1 MVKGKQD
8 KKFDAGVIIILLVIV
23 AICVLP
29 LLYVVSV
36 SLTPITE
43 VLKNGGFVIIPK
55 KITLIAYRELFSQKT
70 LPTAMNVTL
79 FITVLG
85 TMIDMVLTT
94 LMAYP
99 LSRKK
104 LPGRKIFM
112 YFIIFTMMFSGGMIP
127 TYLLVKSL
135 HLTNTYYSMI
145 LPGAISTF
153 NLLVMK
159 SFFENLPE
167 ELFESARI
175 DGAKEFYILLRIVVP
190 LSLPVFVTV
199 ALFCM
204 VGHWNTYISAIL
216 YITKTDMYP
225 LQVVLRNLLVAST
238 NTLNVEEAV
247 PTQTFQMA
255 SVVFA
260 SIPII
265 VVYPFIQ
272 KYFVSGMMLGAVKG

>member
-1 MVKGKQD
+1 
-8 KKFDAGVIIILLVIV
+8 
-23 AICVLP
+23 
-29 LLYVVSV
+29 
-36 SLTPITE
+36 
-43 VLKNGGFVIIPK
+43 
-55 KITLIAYRELFSQKT
+55 
-70 LPTAMNVTL
+70 
-79 FITVLG
+79 
-85 TMIDMVLTT
+85 
-94 LMAYP
+94 
-99 LSRKK
+99 
-104 LPGRKIFM
+104 M

-135 HLTNTYYSMI
+135 HLTNTYLSMI

-190 LSLPVFVTV
+190 LSMPVFVTV

-216 YITKTDMYP
+216 YITKSNMYP
-225 LQVVLRNLLVAST
+225 LQVVLRNLLLAST
-238 NTLNVEEAV
+238 NTLNVDEAV

>member
-8 KKFDAGVIIILLVIV
+8 KKFDVAVIITLLAIV

-55 KITLIAYRELFSQKT
+55 KITLVAYRELFSKRA

-85 TMIDMVLTT
+85 TIIDMILTT

-104 LPGRKIFM
+104 LPGRKFFM

-135 HLTNTYYSMI
+135 NLTNTYLSMI

-159 SFFENLPE
+159 SFFENLPQ

-216 YITKTDMYP
+216 YITKTNMYP

-260 SIPII
+260 SVPII

>member
-8 KKFDAGVIIILLVIV
+8 KKFDVAVIIILLVIV

-55 KITLIAYRELFSQKT
+55 KVTLVAYKQLFSQKS

-85 TMIDMVLTT
+85 TIIDMILTT

-127 TYLLVKSL
+127 TYLLVRSL

-216 YITKTDMYP
+216 YITKTNMYP
-225 LQVVLRNLLVAST
+225 LQVVLRNLLIAST
-238 NTLNVEEAV
+238 NTLNVDEAV

-260 SIPII
+260 SVPII

>member
-55 KITLIAYRELFSQKT
+55 KITLVAYRELFSQRA

>member
-8 KKFDAGVIIILLVIV
+8 KKFDVSVIIILLVIV

-55 KITLIAYRELFSQKT
+55 KITLVAYRELFSKRA

-85 TMIDMVLTT
+85 TMIDMILTT

-104 LPGRKIFM
+104 LPGRKFFM

-135 HLTNTYYSMI
+135 NLTNTYFSMI

-159 SFFENLPE
+159 SFFENLPQ

-190 LSLPVFVTV
+190 LSMPVFVTV

-216 YITKTDMYP
+216 YITETDMYP

-238 NTLNVEEAV
+238 NTLNVDEAV

-260 SIPII
+260 SVPII

>member
-8 KKFDAGVIIILLVIV
+8 KKFDASVIIILLIIV

-55 KITLIAYRELFSQKT
+55 KITLVAYRELFSQRL

-85 TMIDMVLTT
+85 TIIDMIFTT

-104 LPGRKIFM
+104 LAGRKMFM

-127 TYLLVKSL
+127 TYLLVRSL
-135 HLTNTYYSMI
+135 HLTNTYLSMI
-145 LPGAISTF
+145 LPGAVSTF

-190 LSLPVFVTV
+190 LSMPVFVTI

-216 YITKTDMYP
+216 YITNTDMYP
-225 LQVVLRNLLVAST
+225 LQVVLRNLLLAST
-238 NTLNVEEAV
+238 NTLNADETV

-265 VVYPFIQ
+265 AVYPFIQ

>member
-8 KKFDAGVIIILLVIV
+8 KKFDVSVIIILLVIV

-29 LLYVVSV
+29 LLYIVSV

-55 KITLIAYRELFSQKT
+55 KITLVAYRELLSQKT

-85 TMIDMVLTT
+85 TTIDMILTT

-104 LPGRKIFM
+104 LPGRKVFM

-127 TYLLVKSL
+127 TYLLVRSL
-135 HLTNTYYSMI
+135 HLTNTYFSMI

-190 LSLPVFVTV
+190 LSMPVFVTV

-216 YITKTDMYP
+216 YITKSDMYP

-238 NTLNVEEAV
+238 NTLNVDEAV

>member
-1 MVKGKQD
+1 MVKGNDD
-8 KKFDAGVIIILLVIV
+8 KKFDALVIIILLVIV
-23 AICVLP
+23 AICVFP

-55 KITLIAYRELFSQKT
+55 KVTLVAYRELFSQKA

-85 TMIDMVLTT
+85 TIIDMILTT

-127 TYLLVKSL
+127 TYLLVRSL
-135 HLTNTYYSMI
+135 HLTNTYFSMI

-190 LSLPVFVTV
+190 LSMPVFVTV

-216 YITKTDMYP
+216 YITKSDMYP

-238 NTLNVEEAV
+238 NTLNADETV